1 MDTLRSTFTSSMSG
15 TMVPKRRTDILR
27 RQDCALGRQATALRA
42 VLGGLQ
48 WPSTQTAP
56 WLQVSVSMMAG
67 SVTTATTQTL
77 LEAANKI
84 LRYAKENAGGG
95 KAGGFRGSRPAAFYK
110 HFLEPGSE
118 SYFERRVKVGLAV
131 VRDPFRASG
140 SLNLAF
146 ARGLPSAWVLQFRM
160 NLARRTRSCG
170 TLGSSSKIHTS
181 FWKKDSGS
189 FCYASRKASRSE
201 KDNVRSLT

>member
-1 MDTLRSTFTSSMSG
+1 MPGHQGEPDLHSVLCLAKVAISWRWCTRRRWRELKDTTIMIQYCPRLEM
-15 TMVPKRRTDILR
+15 
-27 RQDCALGRQATALRA
+27 
-42 VLGGLQ
+42 
-48 WPSTQTAP
+48 
-56 WLQVSVSMMAG
+56 
-67 SVTTATTQTL
+67 
-77 LEAANKI
+77 LEAGTDRTI
-84 LRYAKENAGGG
+84 DAGGG
-95 KAGGFRGSRPAAFYK
+95 KAGGFRGSRPAALYK

-146 ARGLPSAWVLQFRM
+146 ARGLPSAWVFQFRM

-170 TLGSSSKIHTS
+170 TFGFSSKIHTS
-181 FWKKDSGS
+181 FWKNSSGS
-189 FCYASRKASRSE
+189 FCYASRRASRSE